1 MMNGHTKKDYRHER
15 RMKRKMMN
23 AMELNM
29 NELELVNGGRAVA
42 GGLAHKPAAKAGYIL
57 HKITARDTVWGLSRK
72 YHCSMDAILAA
83 NPSIKDKRLIRTNYW
98 LYIPA

>member
-1 MMNGHTKKDYRHER
+1 
-15 RMKRKMMN
+15 MKMTN

-57 HKITARDTVWGLSRK
+57 HKITAKDTVWGLAKR
-72 YHCSMDAILAA
+72 YHCTMDAIVRA
-83 NPSIKDKRLIRTNYW
+83 NLSIQDKRLIRTNYW
-98 LYIPA
+98 LYIPARA